1 MMMGWGE
8 HAGFLVPSNP
18 FDAVAVRFDV
28 AFFQVSLSE
37 LL

>member
-1 MMMGWGE
+1 MGWGE

-28 AFFQVSLSE
+28 AFFQVCPSE
-37 LL
+37 FI